1 MTVRSVTRGLIVEVV
16 GPERSM
22 KNTILLI
29 RYQSNLV
36 IDPTRFGSRSEGW
49 KTEYY
54 SNKVIMYKVLAI
66 RKGYIKWEGD
76 STGRGINKKRG
87 FLQYHLVLVSEESSQ
102 K

>member
-76 STGRGINKKRG
+76 FNREGDKQEKR
-87 FLQYHLVLVSEESSQ
+87 FFTVPSSPRE
-102 K
+102 